1 MFLKILRKINIPIAA
16 PSANISTKVSPTE
29 ASHVFE
35 EFKNKISLILDGGPS
50 KLGIE
55 STVIDLTKKTKI
67 LREGFVTKEKLNKVL
82 SLQIKNS
89 IVLNLS
95 PGQAFRHYNP
105 GIPVFLNSKKPK
117 KKGALLVFGK
127 SNFKG
132 KMYFI

>member
-55 STVIDLTKKTKI
+55 STVIDLTKKPKI
-67 LREGFVTKEKLNKVL
+67 LREGL
-82 SLQIKNS
+82 SLKKN
-89 IVLNLS
+89 
-95 PGQAFRHYNP
+95 
-105 GIPVFLNSKKPK
+105 
-117 KKGALLVFGK
+117 
-127 SNFKG
+127 
-132 KMYFI
+132 